1 MNGNLSGK
9 TTPKERVEF
18 ILFIGKN
25 YYRVCL
31 SVGCLLST
39 FSINYHWLVVDSLC
53 PFARKGILR
62 CFKISLKLDLQCT
75 LLLCKFL
82 QIKTATKKKSKTM
95 LLQLLGPLFS
105 YLFSTFTETNSIAEI
120 TLAVC
125 KDSARIWISLNI
137 VIRLTLSKTSN
148 CFYVSVVQAF

>member
-39 FSINYHWLVVDSLC
+39 FLINYHWLVVDSLC

-82 QIKTATKKKSKTM
+82 QIKTATTKKKNPRQCFCNCSAPYFHIYFQLSQRQIQSLKLHLPSAKT
-95 LLQLLGPLFS
+95 LPEYGL
-105 YLFSTFTETNSIAEI
+105 
-120 TLAVC
+120 V
-125 KDSARIWISLNI
+125 
-137 VIRLTLSKTSN
+137 
-148 CFYVSVVQAF
+148 